1 VHGAVILD
9 AFWRAIMGQLAMAK
23 LDDQISTLQQ
33 KLLKLKLRQQRIEAR
48 AQAIRAVRER
58 KAETRRR
65 ILVGAL
71 VLEKMQLGEMDRRQ
85 IVDWLDHSLRS
96 AADRALF
103 GLPPLKAQTE
113 G

>member
-1 VHGAVILD
+1 
-9 AFWRAIMGQLAMAK
+9 MSELAMAN

-33 KLLKLKLRQQRIEAR
+33 RLLKLKLRQQRSDAR
-48 AQAIRAVRER
+48 AAAIKTVRER

-71 VLEKMQLGEMDRRQ
+71 VLQKMQVGEIDRRQ
-85 IVDWLDHSLRS
+85 IVDWLDHSLRGAS
-96 AADRALF
+96 DRALF
-103 GLPPLKAQTE
+103 GLAPLKAQTA